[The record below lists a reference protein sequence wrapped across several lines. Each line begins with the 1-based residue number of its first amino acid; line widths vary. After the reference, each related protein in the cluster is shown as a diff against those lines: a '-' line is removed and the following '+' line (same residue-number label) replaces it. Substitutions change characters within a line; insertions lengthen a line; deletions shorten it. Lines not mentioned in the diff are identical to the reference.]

1 MERRVPAVFSP
12 AAAVIFVL
20 IAGLICALLEGA
32 RVTEMKQLA
41 PYRVKLLG
49 QNIFSNYQAELYEK
63 YGLLGL
69 DEEYSQMGQG
79 ESVGNRLVSEEFSLE
94 KELASKE
101 PGISFLNYSQMELT
115 DEQIQLLSDYD
126 GQVFLKQAA
135 KCMLPVLPEGKE
147 KEVERTL
154 SDFEDFQREND
165 TEAHVGDAQEALDT
179 ATSMQEVE
187 EDEEPSQIC
196 VGEIEE
202 YSQRKSQPILSLLH
216 LPKEPSSK
224 PLLPQY
230 CPSERRLLR
239 GSTAGEGVTIPELV
253 LANLYCVK
261 NFRNYQS
268 ADDKGEVFQYQTE
281 YLIAGRKSDAENLE
295 VVARRILLIREA
307 VQFARMLKDPVKM
320 EKAEGIALAAV
331 GFTCNPV
338 LIKAVQLGIIA
349 AWSFE
354 EALNDVR
361 KLLAGEKL
369 SIFSKEENRL
379 WGYEEY
385 LQFLLFMTGH
395 DVWGRRALDI
405 LEHEVNTSLKVGSF
419 HVDRTITG
427 IKGKVQA
434 EIPWVFAN
442 VLSLSKYQKTGLSTQ
457 VIWEENYN

>member
-135 KCMLPVLPEGKE
+135 KCMLPVFPEGKE
-147 KEVERTL
+147 KEVERIL

-202 YSQRKSQPILSLLH
+202 YSRRKSQPILSLLH

-253 LANLYCVK
+253 LANLYCG
-261 NFRNYQS
+261 NF
-268 ADDKGEVFQYQTE
+268 
-281 YLIAGRKSDAENLE
+281 
-295 VVARRILLIREA
+295 
-307 VQFARMLKDPVKM
+307 
-320 EKAEGIALAAV
+320 
-331 GFTCNPV
+331 
-338 LIKAVQLGIIA
+338 
-349 AWSFE
+349 
-354 EALNDVR
+354 
-361 KLLAGEKL
+361 
-369 SIFSKEENRL
+369 
-379 WGYEEY
+379 
-385 LQFLLFMTGH
+385 
-395 DVWGRRALDI
+395 
-405 LEHEVNTSLKVGSF
+405 
-419 HVDRTITG
+419 
-427 IKGKVQA
+427 
-434 EIPWVFAN
+434 
-442 VLSLSKYQKTGLSTQ
+442 
-457 VIWEENYN
+457 